1 MNRKEAERR
10 TRQSDTLHS
19 LGFTRDEADTLRRI
33 SNTLQRW
40 FEHECNG
47 VIQRDEDTDKPYW
60 YNMHTGKRM
69 YAAPDRETGAMK
81 RLTNI
86 MANHAPLNYYIQDDC
101 RGASLYIIR
110 PGDVPKGADFDAY
123 YSRGICV
130 Y

>member
-10 TRQSDTLHS
+10 TRQSDTLCN
-19 LGFTRDEADTLRRI
+19 LGFTSDEADNLRRI
-33 SNTLQRW
+33 SNTLRLW

-47 VIQRDEDTDKPYW
+47 LIQRNEDTDKPYL
-60 YNMHTGKRM
+60 YNVYINKRM
-69 YAAPDRETGAMK
+69 YATPDREKGAMK
-81 RLTNI
+81 RLARI
-86 MANHAPLNYYIQDDC
+86 MTNHAPLTYYIQDDC

-110 PGDVPKGADFDAY
+110 PGDVPKGADVDAY